1 MYALII
7 HFYCYIFYPYDSMDL
22 YCKIN
27 VNLNDEETRLLFS
40 DFFSTPIGL
49 LFSDSSSFELVSESI
64 RKQMRSRIV
73 LFSCRR
79 LQPTVVH
86 L

>member
-7 HFYCYIFYPYDSMDL
+7 HFYCYIFYPYDCMDL

-40 DFFSTPIGL
+40 DFF
-49 LFSDSSSFELVSESI
+49 
-64 RKQMRSRIV
+64 
-73 LFSCRR
+73 RR
-79 LQPTVVH
+79 LSAFYSRTEGSTVP
-86 L
+86 LLQYGGFL